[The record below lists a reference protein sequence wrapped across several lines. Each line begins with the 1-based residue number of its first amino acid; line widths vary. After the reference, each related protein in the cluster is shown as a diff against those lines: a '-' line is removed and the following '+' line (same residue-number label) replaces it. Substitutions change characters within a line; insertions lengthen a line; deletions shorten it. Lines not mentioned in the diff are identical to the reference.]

1 VEAEDPLSQLA
12 DIHLPD
18 AVSFWPPAPG
28 WWLLLAVVLFAL
40 TLLWHRQ
47 YLLWQQNRRLQLV
60 LAELA
65 RALRTHQQQSAQAA
79 QANQAGLAL
88 LYACNSLLK
97 RVALLHHGEAEVAP
111 LSGSAWLNFLDRTG
125 GNTEFTIGAGKV
137 LGDGEYRPRFEA
149 DAEALYQV
157 ARHWI
162 VQQYQTKKPGTAI
175 TQPDAPV
182 QSGAA
187 T

>member
-1 VEAEDPLSQLA
+1 MEAEDPLSQLA
-12 DIHLPD
+12 DIHLPG

-40 TLLWHRQ
+40 ALLGRQ
-47 YLLWQQNRRLQLV
+47 QYRLWQKNRRLQLV

-65 RALRTHQQQSAQAA
+65 LTWRVYQQQAGP
-79 QANQAGLAL
+79 NQAGLSF
-88 LYACNSLLK
+88 LYAVNSLLK
-97 RVALLHHGEAEVAP
+97 RVALLHHGEAAVAP
-111 LSGSAWLNFLDRTG
+111 LTGAAWLNFLDRTG
-125 GNTEFTIGAGKV
+125 GNTEFTLGAGKV

-162 VQQYQTKKPGTAI
+162 VLQYQSKKPGAAI
-175 TQPDAPV
+175 DQSAAPV
-182 QSGAA
+182 TSGAA